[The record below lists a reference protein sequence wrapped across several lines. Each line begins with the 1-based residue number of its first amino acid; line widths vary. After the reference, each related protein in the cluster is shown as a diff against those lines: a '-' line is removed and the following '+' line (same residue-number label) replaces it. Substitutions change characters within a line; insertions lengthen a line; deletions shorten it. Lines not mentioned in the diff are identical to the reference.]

1 MMAIKIK
8 TCGLTLVALSMF
20 ALAAANDPAR
30 AKTKAAVTASDEPER
45 AYRVNCG
52 RCHKPPDGLPSR
64 VTSTVIRH
72 MRVRAGLT
80 EKDEMLIR
88 KFMNP

>member
-1 MMAIKIK
+1 MAMMGKRLCI
-8 TCGLTLVALSMF
+8 TLAALSMF
-20 ALAAANDPAR
+20 VLAAANDPAS
-30 AKTKAAVTASDEPER
+30 AKTKAGVNHSDEPER
-45 AYRVNCG
+45 AYRANCG